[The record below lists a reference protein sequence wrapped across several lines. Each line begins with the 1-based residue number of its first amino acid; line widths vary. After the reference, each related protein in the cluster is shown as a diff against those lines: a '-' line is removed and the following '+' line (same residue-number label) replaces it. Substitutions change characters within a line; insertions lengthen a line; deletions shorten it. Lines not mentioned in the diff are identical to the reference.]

1 MLEPLRFPAA
11 QLVLFAVNDNPDVE
25 AAGGGSHWSLLAFSA
40 ADATFR
46 HYDSCAGSNRGAA
59 QRVFQ
64 AASPPDGCL
73 VEQPTP
79 QQRNGYDCG
88 VYVLALARLLCQR
101 HSQQG
106 QQMSFD
112 VGREEINPARISG
125 LRQKVLDL
133 IFSKVAAA
141 EG

>member
-11 QLVLFAVNDNPDVE
+11 QLALFAVNDNPDVE
-25 AAGGGSHWSLLAFSA
+25 AAGGGSHWSLLAYSA

-46 HYDSCAGSNRGAA
+46 HYDSCARSNRGAA
-59 QRVFQ
+59 RRVFE
-64 AASPPDGCL
+64 AACPPGSQL

-106 QQMSFD
+106 QEMSFD
-112 VGREEINPARISG
+112 VAPGEVTPSHISG
-125 LRQKVLDL
+125 LRQQVLDL
-133 IFSKVAAA
+133 ITSKAAA
-141 EG
+141 AGG